1 MHYHDDAA
9 EFLPAHPARDAG
21 KVLLDGRDDGKRR
34 PARQSMPEAET
45 RRTAVDGPRGPRRRP
60 RLLEGVPLPVA
71 DTGHGRPRAGQLA
84 LPGTPA
90 ALRAP
95 RTGDVPLARPSE
107 EGRPGG
113 PRDRD
118 EGTGVLARRRRY
130 RRVADGL
137 AITPRVSVIVPT
149 INEAENLPAVFAT
162 IPDWVDEV
170 VLVDGRSTD
179 NTIEVAISLRP
190 DVRVVLQ
197 GGVGKGDAL
206 VAGFTAATGEIVV
219 AIDGDGSTDGNEIVR
234 FVSALMAGAD
244 YAKGSRFSSSGD
256 SDDVTPIRRA
266 GNRVLNLM
274 VNRLFKTSFTDLCY
288 GYNAFWSHHLASLSL
303 DSPGFEVET
312 LMSIRAAEAGLQIY
326 EVPSHERQR
335 QHGSSNLSA
344 VKDGWRILRLIAS
357 EKRAATLRK
366 AQQQRETAK
375 RRKAAQPKPFMAPGY
390 LAHDVGCRDLPA
402 DAVVLTAEQIA
413 SRENGGA

>member
-9 EFLPAHPARDAG
+9 EFLPAYPARDAG
-21 KVLLDGRDDGKRR
+21 KVVLDSRDDGKSR
-34 PARQSMPEAET
+34 PARQAKPVADPP
-45 RRTAVDGPRGPRRRP
+45 RTADDGPRGPRRRP
-60 RLLEGVPLPVA
+60 RLLEGVLPPDPA
-71 DTGHGRPRAGQLA
+71 PGQGRRSGVDHPAV
-84 LPGTPA
+84 PGTPKSVR
-90 ALRAP
+90 ALRD
-95 RTGDVPLARPSE
+95 GDVPLARPSDNGQS
-107 EGRPGG
+107 GRPPGH
-113 PRDRD
+113 D
-118 EGTGVLARRRRY
+118 EGTGVPARRRPY

-149 INEAENLPAVFAT
+149 INEAANLPAVFAT
-162 IPDWVDEV
+162 IPAWVDEV

-179 NTIEVAISLRP
+179 NTIEVARRLRP

-219 AIDGDGSTDGNEIVR
+219 AIDGDGSTDGTEIVR

-244 YAKGSRFSSSGD
+244 YAKGSRFSSAGD

-274 VNRLFKTSFTDLCY
+274 VNLLFKTSFTDLCY
-288 GYNAFWSHHLASLSL
+288 GYNAFWTRHLASLSL

-357 EKRAATLRK
+357 EKRAATL
-366 AQQQRETAK
+366 K

-390 LAHDVGCRDLPA
+390 LAEQVGSQVVPVA
-402 DAVVLTAEQIA
+402 AVSLTAEQVA
-413 SRENGGA
+413 SGEDGRA